1 MFYNTDTP
9 RLSFTI
15 VLSIHSS
22 LRITR
27 PGAGVRSRINFQGIF
42 GILWNT
48 GGASVPLQCF
58 TLLVSL
64 WPSPPFGYAGFQFNF
79 ERPWWWMW
87 TVMRKMIHPSKY
99 EAIKTSEKEK
109 VSLHFSSKANVKG
122 KLNKKGGGANLIC
135 FIYHLWFPSED
146 IFAEYIDILCTSFP
160 QPIWTCH
167 TTRLSDWTKVFEMMM
182 IRFAQF
188 GHGAKKV
195 KRPKVISA
203 CQARHKLG
211 LSDK

>member
-22 LRITR
+22 LRLTR

-122 KLNKKGGGANLIC
+122 KLNKKGGVPTWFASFIIFDFLPKISLLNILTFFAHLFHTQYEHATLQDFQIEQKFLKWWWSDLLNLVGC
-135 FIYHLWFPSED
+135 
-146 IFAEYIDILCTSFP
+146 
-160 QPIWTCH
+160 
-167 TTRLSDWTKVFEMMM
+167 
-182 IRFAQF
+182 
-188 GHGAKKV
+188 
-195 KRPKVISA
+195 
-203 CQARHKLG
+203 
-211 LSDK
+211 